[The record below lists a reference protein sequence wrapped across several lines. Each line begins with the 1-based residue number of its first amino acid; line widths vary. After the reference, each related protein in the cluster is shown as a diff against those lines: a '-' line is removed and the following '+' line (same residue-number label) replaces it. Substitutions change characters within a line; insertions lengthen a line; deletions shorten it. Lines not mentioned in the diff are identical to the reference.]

1 MIAVIGSGPAGVS
14 CALYLKRANKD
25 VTVFSNHKSSLLK
38 AKLIENYYGSG
49 SISGPKLYQEGLNE
63 LKNLNIPLKEEEI
76 FNIRYEDELYID
88 TNKDSYNVDA
98 LILATGSSRSK
109 TDIKNIKKY
118 EGKGVS
124 YCATCDGFFFKNKK
138 VAVVGNTEYAVH
150 ELEYLSNITND
161 LYLLTNGTAYSNEKY
176 KVITD
181 KIMAVEG
188 EDTIQRVL
196 FDNESSLE
204 IDGLFIANDTPD
216 SNILAK
222 KCGIIT
228 DNNEIIVNNAL
239 ETNIPGIFAC
249 GDAIKGVKQISKA
262 VYDGMNAATSVIK
275 YISKK

>member
-25 VTVFSNHKSSLLK
+25 VIVFSNHKSSLLK

-118 EGKGVS
+118 EGV
-124 YCATCDGFFFKNKK
+124 
-138 VAVVGNTEYAVH
+138 
-150 ELEYLSNITND
+150 EL
-161 LYLLTNGTAYSNEKY
+161 
-176 KVITD
+176 
-181 KIMAVEG
+181 
-188 EDTIQRVL
+188 
-196 FDNESSLE
+196 
-204 IDGLFIANDTPD
+204 
-216 SNILAK
+216 
-222 KCGIIT
+222 
-228 DNNEIIVNNAL
+228 
-239 ETNIPGIFAC
+239 
-249 GDAIKGVKQISKA
+249 
-262 VYDGMNAATSVIK
+262 
-275 YISKK
+275 

>member
-14 CALYLKRANKD
+14 CALYLKRVNKD
-25 VTVFSNHKSSLLK
+25 VIVFSNHKSSLLK

-228 DNNEIIVNNAL
+228 DNNEIVVNNAL

>member
-25 VTVFSNHKSSLLK
+25 VIVFSNHKSSLLK

-228 DNNEIIVNNAL
+228 DNNEIVVNNAL